1 MDDIKESINALKQA
15 FNVQKDTELC
25 DQLNIS
31 YSAIDAWKRRGKLPD
46 KYEKYIQQPG
56 RVNRIDKKNDK
67 SMSHSVINEETVIK
81 IPKLSSK
88 VSAGYNIQQIDSVEK
103 IGELILDIAIFKTPP
118 PKKIFAMQVDGY
130 SMIPMIF
137 PDSWVIFDDC
147 KQFKGD
153 GLYIINWDDCLMVKQ
168 ISATPKKGVIQIIS
182 SNKDYQSWEVDLND
196 TQCSFMIFG
205 KVIRTI
211 L

>member
-1 MDDIKESINALKQA
+1 MNARETLDKIKSSWDLKTDDELAKKLGTLKSNIDSWVKRDKIPEKWILKLGQ
-15 FNVQKDTELC
+15 NVPNKLD
-25 DQLNIS
+25 NI
-31 YSAIDAWKRRGKLPD
+31 IR
-46 KYEKYIQQPG
+46 
-56 RVNRIDKKNDK
+56 
-67 SMSHSVINEETVIK
+67 
-81 IPKLSSK
+81 IPKLSAK
-88 VSAGYNIQQIDSVEK
+88 VSAGYNIQQLDSVEK

-168 ISATPKKGVIQIIS
+168 ISATPKKGVIQIVS
-182 SNKDYQSWEVDLND
+182 ANKDYQSWEVDLND

>member
-1 MDDIKESINALKQA
+1 MDAREFLDKLKENLELKSDAELSIELDVTPAAMAKWIGRNKIPEKIYNLYGQNVSKKDINLNSI
-15 FNVQKDTELC
+15 
-25 DQLNIS
+25 
-31 YSAIDAWKRRGKLPD
+31 
-46 KYEKYIQQPG
+46 
-56 RVNRIDKKNDK
+56 
-67 SMSHSVINEETVIK
+67 IK

-205 KVIRTI
+205 KVIRII

>member
-1 MDDIKESINALKQA
+1 MNARETLDKIKSDWNLKTDDELAKKIGTLKSNIDSWVKRDKIPEKWILKLGQNVPNE
-15 FNVQKDTELC
+15 FN
-25 DQLNIS
+25 NI
-31 YSAIDAWKRRGKLPD
+31 
-46 KYEKYIQQPG
+46 
-56 RVNRIDKKNDK
+56 
-67 SMSHSVINEETVIK
+67 IK
-81 IPKLSSK
+81 IPKLSTK

>member
-1 MDDIKESINALKQA
+1 MTAREELDKIKLEWNLKTDEELAKKLETSKNNIDSWVKRDKIPEKWVLKIVQ
-15 FNVQKDTELC
+15 NVPNKLD
-25 DQLNIS
+25 NI
-31 YSAIDAWKRRGKLPD
+31 
-46 KYEKYIQQPG
+46 
-56 RVNRIDKKNDK
+56 V
-67 SMSHSVINEETVIK
+67 K

-88 VSAGYNIQQIDSVEK
+88 VSAGYNVQAIDSIEK
-103 IGELILDIAIFKTPP
+103 IGELILDLSLFKTPP
-118 PKKIFAMQVDGY
+118 PKKLFAMQVDGY

-182 SNKDYQSWEVDLND
+182 ANKDYQSWEVDLND
-196 TQCSFMIFG
+196 SQCSFMIFG

>member
-1 MDDIKESINALKQA
+1 MNARETLDKIKSDWDLKTDDELAKKLGTLKSNIDSWVKRDKIPEKWILKLGQNVPNE
-15 FNVQKDTELC
+15 FN
-25 DQLNIS
+25 NI
-31 YSAIDAWKRRGKLPD
+31 
-46 KYEKYIQQPG
+46 
-56 RVNRIDKKNDK
+56 
-67 SMSHSVINEETVIK
+67 IK
-81 IPKLSSK
+81 IPKLSAK

-103 IGELILDIAIFKTPP
+103 IGELILDISIFKTPP

-137 PDSWVIFDDC
+137 PDSWVIFDNC

-182 SNKDYQSWEVDLND
+182 ANKDYQSWEVDLND
-196 TQCSFMIFG
+196 SQCSFMIFG

>member
-1 MDDIKESINALKQA
+1 MTAREELDKIKLEWNLKTDEELAKKLETSKNNIDSWIKRDKIPEKWVLKIVQ
-15 FNVQKDTELC
+15 NVPNKLD
-25 DQLNIS
+25 NI
-31 YSAIDAWKRRGKLPD
+31 
-46 KYEKYIQQPG
+46 
-56 RVNRIDKKNDK
+56 V
-67 SMSHSVINEETVIK
+67 K

-88 VSAGYNIQQIDSVEK
+88 VSAGYNIQAIDSIEK
-103 IGELILDIAIFKTPP
+103 IGELILDISLFKTPP
-118 PKKIFAMQVDGY
+118 PKKLFTMQVDGY

-182 SNKDYQSWEVDLND
+182 ANKDYQSWEVDLND
-196 TQCSFMIFG
+196 SQCSFMIFG

>member
-1 MDDIKESINALKQA
+1 MNARETLDKIKSDWDLKTDDELAKKLGTLKSNIDSWVKRDKIPEKWILKLGQNVPNE
-15 FNVQKDTELC
+15 FN
-25 DQLNIS
+25 NI
-31 YSAIDAWKRRGKLPD
+31 
-46 KYEKYIQQPG
+46 
-56 RVNRIDKKNDK
+56 
-67 SMSHSVINEETVIK
+67 IK
-81 IPKLSSK
+81 IPKLSTK